1 MPLRD
6 QRSESGDQMF
16 NDDDADERS
25 GSCGLPTSSVDLLS
39 DGWYVSQLDADTYRQ
54 LPTLFALLPTLSP
67 PVHDPFLFLSA
78 YSILRAGLFLSSLV
92 GASFELF

>member
-6 QRSESGDQMF
+6 RRSESGDQMF
-16 NDDDADERS
+16 NDNDADERS
-25 GSCGLPTSSVDLLS
+25 GGCGLPTSSVDLLS

-67 PVHDPFLFLSA
+67 PVRDSLLSFCA

-92 GASFELF
+92 GACFELF